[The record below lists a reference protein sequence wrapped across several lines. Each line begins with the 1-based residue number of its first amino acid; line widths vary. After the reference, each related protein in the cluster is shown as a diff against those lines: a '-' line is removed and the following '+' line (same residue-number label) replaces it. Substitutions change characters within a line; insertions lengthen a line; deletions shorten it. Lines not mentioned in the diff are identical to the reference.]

1 MLGKVKLT
9 EIPCTRIYIG
19 KLPFLERAWVSAGEG
34 ASAS

>member
-9 EIPCTRIYIG
+9 DNPLYTDIIG
-19 KLPFLERAWVSAGEG
+19 KLPFLERAWESAEEG